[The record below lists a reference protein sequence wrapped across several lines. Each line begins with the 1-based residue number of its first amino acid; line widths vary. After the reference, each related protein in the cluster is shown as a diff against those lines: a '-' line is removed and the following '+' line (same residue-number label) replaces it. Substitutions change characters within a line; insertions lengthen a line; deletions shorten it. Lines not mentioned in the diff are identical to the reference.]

1 MDVILLEKVH
11 KLGKMGEIVAVRP
24 GYARNYLLPQKKA
37 LRATEE
43 NKAYFDKQRA
53 SLEKV
58 NADKRSV
65 AEKEAKKIEGKTLV
79 IIRQAS
85 EAGMLYGSVASR
97 DIAEAITASY
107 GVAVERNMVNL
118 DQNFKALGLFPVSLY
133 LHPEVEV
140 NLSLNI
146 ARSQEEAEIQQK
158 TGKAVVAEDSR
169 LVREPAAAAVEAEA
183 AEGEATEEEAA

>member
-65 AEKEAKKIEGKTLV
+65 AEKEAKKIEGKSLV

-97 DIAEAITASY
+97 DIAEALTTSF
-107 GVAVERNMVNL
+107 GVSVERNMVNL
-118 DQNFKALGLFPVSLY
+118 DQSFKALGLFTVSLY

-140 NLSLNI
+140 TVSLNI

-169 LVREPAAAAVEAEA
+169 IAREPARASEETVEAE
-183 AEGEATEEEAA
+183 TSEEEAA